1 MIYTLKI
8 FEGVYIYV
16 SSVIIFF
23 YTKKLD
29 GNMPQA
35 AIYTKFRQFLTMLSA
50 YNILIQIES
59 SHFSSGSSY
68 RYIVNISQHFESI
81 CAVI

>member
-1 MIYTLKI
+1 MIYSLEM

-23 YTKKLD
+23 YLKRLD

-35 AIYTKFRQFLTMLSA
+35 AIYTKILHFLTMLSA
-50 YNILIQIES
+50 
-59 SHFSSGSSY
+59 
-68 RYIVNISQHFESI
+68 
-81 CAVI
+81 